1 MSGGMCKNC
10 IFWDSTDQTWGE
22 CSQII
27 ADYPNGAQKRAS
39 INCYRS
45 DAEDFEEIGLWS
57 AHDFGCREWKSLH
70 ASLKNIAN
78 LERTKVSS
86 SPRNPIEQEINPSHT
101 KDEK

>member
-1 MSGGMCKNC
+1 MAGGMCKNC
-10 IFWDSTDQTWGE
+10 VFWDSTDQTWGE

-57 AHDFGCREWKSLH
+57 AHDFGCREWKSL
-70 ASLKNIAN
+70 AATLKRIDAAQRAPTSTDLDNR
-78 LERTKVSS
+78 E
-86 SPRNPIEQEINPSHT
+86 
-101 KDEK
+101 